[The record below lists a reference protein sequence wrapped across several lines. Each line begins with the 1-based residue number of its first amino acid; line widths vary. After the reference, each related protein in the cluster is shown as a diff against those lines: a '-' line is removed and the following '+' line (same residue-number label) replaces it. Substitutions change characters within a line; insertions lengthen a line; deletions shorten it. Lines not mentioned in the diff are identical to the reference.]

1 MGQRETKEP
10 IMSSQLLAFFIWN
23 TSTETTELLGAG
35 ERSAKKWNQNRRR
48 KLAHQLPREETRE
61 RGSQLAFLPPFS
73 GPLFGEAGLARV
85 FSF

>member
-10 IMSSQLLAFFIWN
+10 IMSSQLLAFLSGTQVQKPRSYW
-23 TSTETTELLGAG
+23 
-35 ERSAKKWNQNRRR
+35 ERGSRAQKSGIRIGGG
-48 KLAHQLPREETRE
+48 LARQLPREETRE
-61 RGSQLAFLPPFS
+61 RGSQLAFLSPFS